1 MSQCIQKK
9 RDRGFFLELSIRGR
23 LPAPSHVV
31 DHRRGGAQGSVSGW
45 DWRETKK
52 ETQIALSLP
61 RGRLPAPSHV
71 ADHRRG
77 GAQGSVSGWDWR
89 ETKKKR
95 PRNWFLS
102 LPRGRLPTLPL
113 SQYHR
118 RGEA

>member
-1 MSQCIQKK
+1 MRARGFLLEVLSSGHKKK
-9 RDRGFFLELSIRGR
+9 RARGFLLELSIRGR
-23 LPAPSHVV
+23 LPAPSHVA

-61 RGRLPAPSHV
+61 RGRLP
-71 ADHRRG
+71 
-77 GAQGSVSGWDWR
+77 
-89 ETKKKR
+89 
-95 PRNWFLS
+95 
-102 LPRGRLPTLPL
+102 TLPL

>member
-9 RDRGFFLELSIRGR
+9 RARGFLLELSIRGR
-23 LPAPSHVV
+23 LPAPSHVA

-61 RGRLPAPSHV
+61 RGRLP
-71 ADHRRG
+71 
-77 GAQGSVSGWDWR
+77 
-89 ETKKKR
+89 
-95 PRNWFLS
+95 
-102 LPRGRLPTLPL
+102 TLPL

>member
-1 MSQCIQKK
+1 MRARGFLLEVLSSGHKKK
-9 RDRGFFLELSIRGR
+9 RARGFLLELSI
-23 LPAPSHVV
+23 
-31 DHRRGGAQGSVSGW
+31 
-45 DWRETKK
+45 
-52 ETQIALSLP
+52 

-89 ETKKKR
+89 ETKKE
-95 PRNWFLS
+95 PQIALS

>member
-1 MSQCIQKK
+1 MRARGFLLEVLSTGHKKK
-9 RDRGFFLELSIRGR
+9 RARGFLLELSIRGR
-23 LPAPSHVV
+23 LPAPSHVA

-61 RGRLPAPSHV
+61 RGRLP
-71 ADHRRG
+71 
-77 GAQGSVSGWDWR
+77 
-89 ETKKKR
+89 
-95 PRNWFLS
+95 
-102 LPRGRLPTLPL
+102 TLPL